1 MPAENRKPKVE
12 ITTIDVGGQSL
23 RVGIR
28 PRTGSAGPTLL
39 LMNGIGANIEL
50 FDPFVEELVDE
61 GIEVINFDVPG
72 IGGSPTPAVPYRFPG
87 LARLVSRMLDG
98 LGYEEV
104 DVLGV
109 SWGGA
114 LAQQF
119 AHQYGDRCRRLVLVS
134 TGTGAIMVPGR
145 PSVLLKLATPRRY
158 LDPSYMEEIG
168 PEIYGGRARLDP
180 ETVRQHV
187 GSMKTRGARGY
198 YYQLL
203 AGTGWTSLPW
213 LRRLSQPTLI
223 ISGSEDP
230 IVPLT
235 NAKILAR
242 LIPDSRLHVV
252 DDGHLAL
259 LTSAKELAP
268 VVERFLLEDGGRGGE
283 RAHG

>member
-1 MPAENRKPKVE
+1 MPPGSPRPEVE
-12 ITTIDVGGQSL
+12 IDTIDVGGQTL
-23 RVGIR
+23 RVGVR
-28 PRTGSAGPTLL
+28 PRSGSGGPTLL

-50 FDPFVEELVDE
+50 FDPFVDELVDE
-61 GIEVINFDVPG
+61 GIEVISFDVPG
-72 IGGSPTPAVPYRFPG
+72 IGGSPTPPTPYRLPG
-87 LARLVSRMLDG
+87 LSRLVARMLDQ
-98 LGYEEV
+98 LGYDEV

-119 AHQYGDRCRRLVLVS
+119 AHQFDHRCRRLVLAS
-134 TGTGAIMVPGR
+134 TGTGAIMVPGKL
-145 PSVLLKLATPRRY
+145 SVLRKLATPRRY
-158 LDPSYMEEIG
+158 LDPSYMQEVG
-168 PEIYGGRARLDP
+168 PEIYGGRASLDP

-203 AGTGWTSLPW
+203 AATGWTSLPW
-213 LRRLSQPTLI
+213 LRKLRQPTLV

-230 IVPLT
+230 IVPVT

-242 LIPDSRLHVV
+242 LIPDSRLHIVK
-252 DDGHLAL
+252 DGHLAL

-268 VVERFLLEDGGRGGE
+268 IVENFLLEK
-283 RAHG
+283 A

>member
-1 MPAENRKPKVE
+1 
-12 ITTIDVGGQSL
+12 
-23 RVGIR
+23 
-28 PRTGSAGPTLL
+28 
-39 LMNGIGANIEL
+39 
-50 FDPFVEELVDE
+50 
-61 GIEVINFDVPG
+61 
-72 IGGSPTPAVPYRFPG
+72 
-87 LARLVSRMLDG
+87 
-98 LGYEEV
+98 
-104 DVLGV
+104 
-109 SWGGA
+109 
-114 LAQQF
+114 
-119 AHQYGDRCRRLVLVS
+119 
-134 TGTGAIMVPGR
+134 
-145 PSVLLKLATPRRY
+145 
-158 LDPSYMEEIG
+158 
-168 PEIYGGRARLDP
+168 
-180 ETVRQHV
+180 
-187 GSMKTRGARGY
+187 MKTRGAWGY

-242 LIPDSRLHVV
+242 LIPDSRLLVV